1 VDVALARSVSATNN
15 FESRGGIEAV
25 WRSFEYERRLEMKRQ
40 RISAIIL
47 ALAATVALSGPSAFA
62 QNATSNQTA
71 NSQVKTDSR
80 MLYHNGKVIDWMC
93 PIVYSI
99 WYGNFNADVDT
110 QLILANFI
118 SMIGSTPYFQINS
131 TYPDSSGHTP
141 TGALAFGGGGV
152 DPYSHGV
159 ELTASDIEGIIA
171 DQILT
176 GQVPLD
182 PSGIYIVFASA
193 DVSSTATGFCVPNA
207 PPYHGHGVVNG
218 SAFRYGF
225 VGHAMRCPIIAASQ
239 FAPQYDGSHLSTPN
253 NNLGGDAMVSTLAH
267 VLDTIITDPLGD
279 GWFDRYGLENA
290 DKCAGTFG
298 QTYLTANGAR
308 ANMRLQGRDFLV
320 QQNWVNDRK
329 GRCALSQ

>member
-1 VDVALARSVSATNN
+1 
-15 FESRGGIEAV
+15 
-25 WRSFEYERRLEMKRQ
+25 MKNK
-40 RISAIIL
+40 RISSIIL
-47 ALAATVALSGPSAFA
+47 GLVVTVSLSGLPAFA
-62 QNATSNQTA
+62 QNANTNQGGNT
-71 NSQVKTDSR
+71 NVKTDSR
-80 MLYHNGKVIDWMC
+80 MLYHDGEVIDWRN
-93 PIVYSI
+93 PTVYAI

-110 QLILANFI
+110 QLILADFI
-118 SMIGSTPYFQINS
+118 SLIGSTPYFQINS

-141 TGALAFGGGGV
+141 TGALTFGGSGV

-159 ELTASDIEGIIA
+159 ELTASDIQGIVA

-176 GQVPLD
+176 GHVPLD
-182 PSGIYIVFASA
+182 PSAIYIVFASA

-239 FAPQYDGSHLSTPN
+239 FEPQYDGSHLPTPN
-253 NNLGGDAMVSTLAH
+253 NNLGGDAMASTLAH
-267 VLDTIITDPLGD
+267 VLDTIVTDPLGD

-298 QTYLTANGAR
+298 QTFLTANGAR
-308 ANMRLQGRDFLV
+308 ANLRLQRRDFLI
-320 QQNWVNDRK
+320 QQNWINGRK
-329 GRCALSQ
+329 GRCGLSQ